1 LFSRYP
7 NEEEMKSFSLTL
19 LGLLVAL
26 PLQAQEPRPSAASV
40 RELIAVMDAQK
51 MTDGMFTQLDSAMQ
65 AGMQQ
70 ALVGLT
76 LNADQQKILDD
87 MRTKWVT
94 LFKAEL
100 AWTTFEPMLIDIY
113 QQSFTDQEVNGM
125 LQFYKSPS
133 GKAVIAKMPA
143 VMQSSLQAAQA
154 RLASLMPKL
163 KQLQEETVVRLQE
176 ASK

>member
-1 LFSRYP
+1 
-7 NEEEMKSFSLTL
+7 
-19 LGLLVAL
+19 
-26 PLQAQEPRPSAASV
+26 
-40 RELIAVMDAQK
+40 
-51 MTDGMFTQLDSAMQ
+51 
-65 AGMQQ
+65 
-70 ALVGLT
+70 
-76 LNADQQKILDD
+76 
-87 MRTKWVT
+87 
-94 LFKAEL
+94 
-100 AWTTFEPMLIDIY
+100 
-113 QQSFTDQEVNGM
+113 M